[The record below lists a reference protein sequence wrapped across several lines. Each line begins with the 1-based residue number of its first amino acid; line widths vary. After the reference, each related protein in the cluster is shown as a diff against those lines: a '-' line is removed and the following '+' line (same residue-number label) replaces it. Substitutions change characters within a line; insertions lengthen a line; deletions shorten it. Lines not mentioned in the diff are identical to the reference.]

1 MSPIERTISADG
13 GRLTLPAIV
22 VHGGAGNFDRVAVEA
37 DAASILEGLDAALA
51 AGWTVLA
58 GGGSA
63 LEAVVAA
70 VASLEDGGRFNAGRG
85 SVTTTAG
92 TVEFDAGV
100 MDGTTGK
107 VGAVCAARW
116 PANPVR
122 LAAKVADVGGPPD
135 GPVLL
140 AGAGADAFAER
151 HGLEQMTAAM
161 LARATGE
168 TEDLDLDRGAAGAS
182 GPPAGGAD
190 TSVPAGDAGGSGGTL
205 SEAGTVG
212 AVAVD
217 AGGHIAAATSTGG
230 RAGQIPGRVGDSPI
244 PGAGVW
250 ADSNTAAV
258 SATGA
263 GEAFVVAGF
272 GHRIHWEM
280 LSGREIGPA
289 LKEAL
294 DAVAGLGGDGGGIAV
309 SPDGSFAVG
318 FNSRAMARGWRDATG
333 VVTRVFPT
341 PA

>member
-1 MSPIERTISADG
+1 
-13 GRLTLPAIV
+13 
-22 VHGGAGNFDRVAVEA
+22 
-37 DAASILEGLDAALA
+37 
-51 AGWTVLA
+51 
-58 GGGSA
+58 
-63 LEAVVAA
+63 
-70 VASLEDGGRFNAGRG
+70 
-85 SVTTTAG
+85 
-92 TVEFDAGV
+92 
-100 MDGTTGK
+100 
-107 VGAVCAARW
+107 
-116 PANPVR
+116 
-122 LAAKVADVGGPPD
+122 
-135 GPVLL
+135 
-140 AGAGADAFAER
+140 
-151 HGLEQMTAAM
+151 MTAAM

-190 TSVPAGDAGGSGGTL
+190 TSVPAGDAGGSGGTLSEAGTVGAVAVDAGGSGGTL

>member
-1 MSPIERTISADG
+1 MSPIERTTSADG
-13 GRLTLPAIV
+13 GRLSLPAIV
-22 VHGGAGNFDRVAVEA
+22 VHGGAGNFDRVSSEA
-37 DAASILEGLDAALA
+37 DAGSILEGLDAALA

-63 LEAVVAA
+63 FQAVVAA

-85 SVTTTAG
+85 AVPTTAG

-107 VGAVCAARW
+107 VGAVCAATW

-122 LAAKVADVGGPPD
+122 LAAKVAEVGGPPD

-151 HGLEQMTAAM
+151 HGLERMTAAM

-168 TEDLDLDRGAAGAS
+168 TEDVDDGRGAAAPPG
-182 GPPAGGAD
+182 PAGAAPGAL
-190 TSVPAGDAGGSGGTL
+190 SG
-205 SEAGTVG
+205 AGTVG

-217 AGGHIAAATSTGG
+217 ASGRVAAATSTGG
-230 RAGQIPGRVGDSPI
+230 RAGQVPGRVGDSPI

-250 ADSNTAAV
+250 ADSTTAAV

-280 LSGREIGPA
+280 QSGREIDA
-289 LKEAL
+289 AVKQAL
-294 DAVAGLGGDGGGIAV
+294 DAVAILGGDGGGIAV
-309 SPDGSFAVG
+309 GPDGSFAVG
-318 FNSRAMARGWRDATG
+318 FNSRAMARGWRDSAG
-333 VVTRVFPT
+333 PVTRVFPT
-341 PA
+341 TA